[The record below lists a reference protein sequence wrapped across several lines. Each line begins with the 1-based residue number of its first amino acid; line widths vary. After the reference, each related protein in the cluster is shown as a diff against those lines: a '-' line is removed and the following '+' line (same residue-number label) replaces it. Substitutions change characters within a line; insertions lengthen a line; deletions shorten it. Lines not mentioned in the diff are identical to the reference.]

1 MSKTTILGGEP
12 LGHNAPIRQKA
23 LMSDIVLHHYNES
36 PYAEK
41 IRTLLGHKGLS
52 WRSVIVPRIA
62 PKPDLVALTGG
73 YRKVPVLQI
82 GADLFCDTRLIAWE
96 LERLAPQPSIQASAG
111 GWNDIVEHWVDLN
124 LFSKA
129 VAYTFG
135 KNVDHLPDAFLAD
148 RAALRGAPLDREA
161 LKKSVPLAEQDLSTQ
176 VAWVENGLSK
186 AQPFVNGEAPGS
198 ADFTLY
204 STLWFARNGRFDFS
218 RFPATSNWMSR
229 MQAFGHGDRV
239 EMTADEAIALAS
251 AASPADLSYESVSP
265 DAAGLSLGQHVS
277 VAPEMLGHGT
287 AVQGALVGI
296 NAQRLTVVQRTERC
310 GIVHVHF
317 PRLGYRIKTVSTS

>member
-1 MSKTTILGGEP
+1 
-12 LGHNAPIRQKA
+12 
-23 LMSDIVLHHYNES
+23 MSDIVLHHYNES

-41 IRTLLGHKGLS
+41 IRALLGHKGLG

-82 GADLFCDTRLIAWE
+82 GADLYCDTRLIAGE
-96 LERLAPQPSIQASAG
+96 LERLAPVPSIKTTT

-124 LFSKA
+124 LFGKA

-135 KNVDHLPDAFLAD
+135 KNVDHLPDVFLTD

-161 LKKSVPLAEQDLSTQ
+161 LKRAVPLAAQELATH
-176 VAWVENGLSK
+176 VAWVENGLLS
-186 AQPFVNGEAPGS
+186 APFVNGTAPGS

-218 RFPATSNWMSR
+218 AYPATAAWMAR
-229 MQAFGHGDRV
+229 MKAFGHGAPTD
-239 EMTADEAIALAS
+239 MTADEAIALAAS
-251 AASPADLSYESVSP
+251 TQPAALTYDSVSP
-265 DAAGLSLGQHVS
+265 DASGVALGQDVS
-277 VAPEMLGHGT
+277 VSPELLGHGT
-287 AVQGALVGI
+287 AVQGKLVGI
-296 NAQRLTVVQRTERC
+296 DTHRLTLALFNERV
-310 GIVHVHF
+310 GDVHVHF
-317 PRLGYRIKTVSTS
+317 PRVGYRIRAVNAP